1 MTPIRTIY
9 FVQSLS
15 DNPYCNLALE
25 DYLFSCEQDKE
36 FLMLWQNRPSVIVG
50 RYQNTA
56 EEISREYI
64 AENNITVA
72 RRMSGGGA
80 VYHDLGN
87 LNYTIIVNEGN
98 DTLDFSDFA
107 RPAVR
112 AMKKFGVEAEF
123 SGRNDIVAYPDPDM
137 AETFCFS
144 EENLPRKLSG
154 CAQLSRNGRT
164 LYHGCILVNSDT
176 EAASAALR
184 PNPAKYESSA
194 VKSVRSRI
202 ATLADLADRP
212 VDAASFA
219 GVLKEE
225 IAADFAGLTADFAAD
240 AANFAGLS
248 DGLAADAVDFAEFT
262 ASRESCESSGSSDV
276 SRTLVPYELS
286 SDAETEIA
294 KLAEEKYSTWQWN
307 YGFYGDYKVSRSKRF
322 EFGTLTVNLTA
333 EEGIIKDLKIS
344 GDFFAKKDL
353 SGLEEILSGCP
364 IDSSLKS
371 VLDAADCSSYISGLK
386 PEDLAGLIW

>member
-9 FVQSLS
+9 FLQSLS

-25 DYLFSCEQDKE
+25 DYLFSIEQDKE

-56 EEISREYI
+56 EEINREYI

-87 LNYTIIVNEGN
+87 LNYTIIVNEGS

-184 PNPAKYESSA
+184 PNPAKYESTA

-202 ATLADLADRP
+202 VTLADLADRP
-212 VDAASFA
+212 VDAAGFA
-219 GVLKEE
+219 KVLKEE
-225 IAADFAGLTADFAAD
+225 IAADFVGLTAGPAAD
-240 AANFAGLS
+240 AA
-248 DGLAADAVDFAEFT
+248 DFAEFA
-262 ASRESCESSGSSDV
+262 ASRKSGESAESSGV
-276 SRTLVPYELS
+276 SRILVPYELS
-286 SDAETEIA
+286 SEAEAEIA

-307 YGFYGDYKVSRSKRF
+307 YGFYGDYKVSRIKRF
-322 EFGTLTVNLTA
+322 DFGTLTVSLTA

-371 VLDAADCSSYISGLK
+371 VLDAADCSSYIAGLK
-386 PEDLAGLIW
+386 AEDLAGLIS

>member
-9 FVQSLS
+9 FLQSLS
-15 DNPYCNLALE
+15 DDPYCNLALE
-25 DYLFSCEQDKE
+25 DYLFSIEQDKE

-56 EEISREYI
+56 EEINREYI

-87 LNYTIIVNEGN
+87 LNYTIIVNEGS

-123 SGRNDIVAYPDPDM
+123 SGRNDIIAYPDPDM
-137 AETFCFS
+137 AEIFCFS

-225 IAADFAGLTADFAAD
+225 IAADFVGLTADFAVDTAD
-240 AANFAGLS
+240 AA
-248 DGLAADAVDFAEFT
+248 DLAA
-262 ASRESCESSGSSDV
+262 SRKSGESSESSGV
-276 SRTLVPYELS
+276 SRILVPYELS
-286 SDAETEIA
+286 SEAEAEIA

-322 EFGTLTVNLTA
+322 DFGTLTVSLTA
-333 EEGIIKDLKIS
+333 EEGIIKDLKIT

-371 VLDAADCSSYISGLK
+371 VLDAADCSSYIPGLK
-386 PEDLAGLIW
+386 AEDLAGLIW